1 MSVKVLNLSDI
12 IKNQA
17 IINVGCIGHV
27 SNGKSTL
34 VRQMTGIKTQKFRS
48 EQEKNITIN
57 LGYANCKIF
66 YSDETQEYKY
76 CSSRVEN
83 VKDSAGNEMS
93 LIHHISFV
101 DCPGHESYMSNMLSG
116 TSVIDMAFL
125 VEAANAKEVPQ
136 PQTMEHLVAIQN
148 TNIEDIVIIQNKC
161 DLVDRE
167 SLITNKNQID
177 IFIDDFLDK
186 EIPVIPLIAQTGSN
200 TEYVGKYLANNLTDY
215 DKDINQNLQINIIR
229 TFDINKPKESVSS
242 MNGGVLGGTIVSG
255 ILRVGDIVQIS
266 PGVCNKQS
274 DGGWVVNPLYTTV
287 NSIHSEKSKMEYA
300 IPGGLLGI
308 GTDIDPSFCKSN
320 NLVGQIVTH
329 PNENLDIAY
338 EIELDYKVFRRI
350 DKEHRKISVGEIL
363 KLGILAKNVQGVVAK
378 SNKKRIWIKLGLP
391 VCINNQSISIMK
403 KINESYKLFGI
414 GSITNSKNAEVVQVY
429 DNVEK
434 PEYKIVNDLKRD
446 DIECFNYEEMI
457 DSLNHTSVKKEV
469 LRMPKPMICK
479 SSNRLQQ
486 IIMNYSDIMK
496 SQVNARDDMEFKP
509 LFEKSFS
516 ERLICQV
523 SVNGAGQLIVND
535 RKSDKHKVERI
546 LISTIVKYRKCIVC
560 GGYKTFL
567 TKEDRLIKIN
577 CEMCQSAS
585 TVN

>member
-1 MSVKVLNLSDI
+1 MSVKILNLSDI

-34 VRQMTGIKTQKFRS
+34 VRQMTGVKTQKFKS

-66 YSDETQEYKY
+66 YSKETDEYKY
-76 CSSRVEN
+76 CSSRVST
-83 VKDSAGNEMS
+83 VQDSLGNSMK

-148 TNIEDIVIIQNKC
+148 TNIEDVVIIQNKC
-161 DLVDRE
+161 DLVDRDG
-167 SLITNKNQID
+167 LITNKNQID

-215 DKDINQNLQINIIR
+215 SKDINESLQINIIR
-229 TFDINKPKESVSS
+229 TFDINKPQDRVTTMK
-242 MNGGVLGGTIVSG
+242 GGVLGGTIVKG
-255 ILRVGDIVQIS
+255 ILNVGDIIQIS
-266 PGVCNKQS
+266 PGICNKQA
-274 DGGWVVNPLYTTV
+274 DGKWRVQPLYTTV
-287 NSIHSEKSKMEYA
+287 RSIYSEKTEMEYA

-329 PNENLDIAY
+329 PNENLDIVY
-338 EIELDYKVFRRI
+338 EIELEYKIFRRI
-350 DKEHRKISVGEIL
+350 DKEYRKISIGEIL
-363 KLGILAKNVQGVVAK
+363 KLGILAKNVQGVVTK
-378 SNKKRIWIKLGLP
+378 SNKKKVWIKLGLP

-414 GSITNSKNAEVVQVY
+414 GNISNFKTVEIERLY
-429 DNVEK
+429 EDVEK
-434 PEYKIVNDLKRD
+434 PNYEIVNDLKREYQ
-446 DIECFNYEEMI
+446 ECFNYEEML
-457 DSLNHTSVKKEV
+457 DSLKHNSVKKAL

-486 IIMNYSDIMK
+486 IIMNYEDIIK
-496 SQVNARDDMEFKP
+496 SQNNKNDDLEFQP
-509 LFEKSFS
+509 LFEKTFS
-516 ERLICQV
+516 ENLICQV
-523 SVNGAGQLIVND
+523 NTNGAGQLIVND

-546 LISTIVKYRKCIVC
+546 LINTIVKYRKCAVC

-567 TKEDRLIKIN
+567 TKEDRLIKMN
-577 CEMCQSAS
+577 CEMCKSTSA
-585 TVN
+585 VI